1 VRVTKPT
8 DKSMSSWDN
17 AIATPK
23 TQREL
28 KRRALLR
35 VAGRIFNEKGYYG
48 TSLDEIADALGVTKP
63 ALYYYVKSKDALLY
77 ECLMLSYGCGQR
89 ARLYAEEHGGTA
101 YEKLQ
106 LLYKT
111 FMVLLM
117 EERGAYTTMANIAAL
132 PDKQQKDLMERRR
145 QLDRYSR
152 TLIRQAI
159 DEGAIR
165 PVDVRVTSNFL
176 LGAVNWI
183 LRWYSEDEYAPEEIA
198 AIFLDLMMNGIA
210 VNRADILSLLGGS
223 APKPSKA

>member
-1 VRVTKPT
+1 
-8 DKSMSSWDN
+8 MSNWDN

-23 TQREL
+23 EQREL

-35 VAGRIFNEKGYYG
+35 VAARIFNEKGYYG

-89 ARLYAEEHGGTA
+89 ARALAEEQGGTA
-101 YEKLQ
+101 YEKLC

-117 EERGAYTTMANIAAL
+117 EERGAYTTMANISAL
-132 PDKQQKDLMERRR
+132 PQKQQEELMERRR

-152 TLIRQAI
+152 SLIRQAI
-159 DEGAIR
+159 EAGDIR
-165 PVDVRVTSNFL
+165 PVDVRVASNVL

-198 AIFLDLMMNGIA
+198 TIFLDLMMNGIA
-210 VNRADILSLLGGS
+210 VNRTDIKLLPGD
-223 APKPSKA
+223 AKVTPSRK

>member
-1 VRVTKPT
+1 VTKE
-8 DKSMSSWDN
+8 KSMSNWDN

-23 TQREL
+23 EQREI

-35 VAGRIFNEKGYYG
+35 VSARIFNEKGYHG

-77 ECLMLSYGCGQR
+77 QCLMLSYGCGQR
-89 ARLYAEEHGGTA
+89 ARLFAEEHGRTA
-101 YEKLQ
+101 YEKLC

-117 EERGAYTTMANIAAL
+117 EEQGAYTTMANIAAL
-132 PDKQQKDLMERRR
+132 PDKQQEELMDRRR

-152 TLIRQAI
+152 SLIRQAI
-159 DEGAIR
+159 EEGTIR

-183 LRWYSEDEYAPEEIA
+183 LRWYSEDEFAPEEIA
-198 AIFLDLMMNGIA
+198 TIFLDLMMNGIA
-210 VNRADILSLLGGS
+210 VHRTGMPLASGDMDAEL
-223 APKPSKA
+223 PKS

>member
-1 VRVTKPT
+1 
-8 DKSMSSWDN
+8 MSNWDN

-23 TQREL
+23 EQREL

-35 VAGRIFNEKGYYG
+35 VAARIFNEKGYYG

-89 ARLYAEEHGGTA
+89 ARALAEEQGGTA
-101 YEKLQ
+101 YEKLC

-132 PDKQQKDLMERRR
+132 PQKQQEELMERRR

-152 TLIRQAI
+152 SLIRQAI
-159 DEGAIR
+159 EAGDIR
-165 PVDVRVTSNFL
+165 PVDVRVASNFL

-198 AIFLDLMMNGIA
+198 TIFLDLMMNGIA
-210 VNRADILSLLGGS
+210 VNRTDIRLLPGD
-223 APKPSKA
+223 AKVTPPRK

>member
-1 VRVTKPT
+1 
-8 DKSMSSWDN
+8 MSNWDN

-23 TQREL
+23 EQREL

-35 VAGRIFNEKGYYG
+35 VAARIFNEKGYYG

-89 ARLYAEEHGGTA
+89 ARALAEEQGGTA
-101 YEKLQ
+101 YEKLC

-132 PDKQQKDLMERRR
+132 PQKQQEELMERRR

-152 TLIRQAI
+152 SLIRQAI
-159 DEGAIR
+159 EAGDIR
-165 PVDVRVTSNFL
+165 PVDVRVASNVL

-198 AIFLDLMMNGIA
+198 TIFLDLMMNGIA
-210 VNRADILSLLGGS
+210 VNRTDIKLLPGD
-223 APKPSKA
+223 AKVTPSRK